1 MPSCVEAARKKY
13 NFLISAPIGTEIG
26 FVFPNLG
33 SAVTY
38 GDYAAARGIV
48 TSAFPNFKIKIV
60 ESNLKQ
66 DVAISCSLKRGH
78 KAIEDALSTFVKD
91 PAFGRRPWETLI
103 IVPM

>member
-1 MPSCVEAARKKY
+1 MAALETAKEKY
-13 NFLISAPIGTEIG
+13 DFLISAPIGTEIG
-26 FVFPNLG
+26 FVFPDLG

-38 GDYAAARGIV
+38 GEYAAAKGII
-48 TSAFPNFKIKIV
+48 TSAFPDFKIKIV

-78 KAIEDALSTFVKD
+78 KAIEDAMSTFVTD